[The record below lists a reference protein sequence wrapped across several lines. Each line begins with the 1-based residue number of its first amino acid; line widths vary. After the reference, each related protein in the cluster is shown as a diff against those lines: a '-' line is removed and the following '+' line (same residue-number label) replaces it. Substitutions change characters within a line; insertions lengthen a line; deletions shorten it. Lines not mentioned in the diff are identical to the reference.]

1 MFSFSCR
8 RLSDALPLL
17 VKLLNISY
25 GSLSGLPWPTLQAP
39 PLTRRVAVPE
49 EDHDPTAPWPLHMLF
64 TCVPLAL
71 PPYGVQPQWYLLLF
85 LALEEASSSKVTK
98 EPNYV
103 LSQCSSA

>member
-8 RLSDALPLL
+8 RLSDGFPLL

-39 PLTRRVAVPE
+39 PLTKRAAVPE

-64 TCVPLAL
+64 HMCSPCLSV
-71 PPYGVQPQWYLLLF
+71 WYS
-85 LALEEASSSKVTK
+85 APVARVTFPCFGGGIFIK
-98 EPNYV
+98 GH
-103 LSQCSSA
+103 